1 MLHQPKISTPRWTEM
16 VERNLCVHWK
26 QRRELNEQREGLDG
40 KQLSQDTAAEDIQ
53 KPYVQEHE
61 KNEEQRRVTEKKYT
75 NIALDSHNRTLL
87 LPSIS
92 IPSEKQS
99 VSYVAT
105 DFSNIEQQRLLQEAR
120 NDRDKAMI

>member
-1 MLHQPKISTPRWTEM
+1 MK
-16 VERNLCVHWK
+16 N
-26 QRRELNEQREGLDG
+26 REG
-40 KQLSQDTAAEDIQ
+40 KQ
-53 KPYVQEHE
+53 
-61 KNEEQRRVTEKKYT
+61 KKYT
-75 NIALDSHNRTLL
+75 NIALDSHNGTLL

-120 NDRDKAMI
+120 NDHDKAMIEAKCY